1 MVKPVYYTQLASN
14 QPTSNISYSPITSYS
29 LITSILQ
36 LVKEKMNEKAS
47 VEESKH
53 GNFPFES
60 CILSDVRILRQVQI
74 TNLVS
79 FIKEGEVCC

>member
-1 MVKPVYYTQLASN
+1 
-14 QPTSNISYSPITSYS
+14 
-29 LITSILQ
+29 
-36 LVKEKMNEKAS
+36 MNEKAS